1 MKTFFRQFCAPLVA
15 VAWGAAFALA
25 ADPPPLPRDLE
36 AAPSVFGGPAGPVD
50 HLPSNAPLEVPG
62 LPPLPPPPRGES
74 CHFAEAVRDE
84 PACGPR
90 GGFFAD
96 VEYLYLKP
104 YRRGLDFGIV
114 SPNRNGDPEGSIQ
127 SDPWHSRS
135 AFRVGAGYR
144 LPEDGWEVGFFYTY
158 LHDNEGGVLN
168 RPANGLLFATQTHPG
183 TVEFANSAAADA
195 TLSYN
200 IYDLEVGRRMDIS
213 QRFAVR
219 PFGGLRFADIGQ
231 NFSVL
236 YNGADAN
243 RDIVGSRV
251 NFNGGGLRAGGQA
264 DWKVL
269 DHVSV
274 YGRGAGS
281 LMVGDFDVTQ
291 TEFNNNGTTPLTN
304 VRESFRKITPVLEL
318 GVGVSYHTDHFR
330 VSLGYEATNW
340 FNLVD
345 TPSFVN
351 DVHQGK
357 YQRNISDLGVDG
369 LAVKAEVTY

>member
-1 MKTFFRQFCAPLVA
+1 MKAFFRQFCAPLAV

-25 ADPPPLPRDLE
+25 VDPPPLPRAVD
-36 AAPSVFGGPAGPVD
+36 AAPPVIGGPAGPVD
-50 HLPSNAPLEVPG
+50 HGFAGAPLEVPG
-62 LPPLPPPPRGES
+62 LPPLPPPPNSES
-74 CHFAEAVRDE
+74 SHSSEASHDE
-84 PACGPR
+84 PACGPW
-90 GGFFAD
+90 GGVFAD
-96 VEYLYLKP
+96 VEFLYLKP
-104 YRRGLDFGIV
+104 YRRALDFGIV
-114 SPNRNGDPEGSIQ
+114 SPNTNSDPEGSIQ

-144 LPEDGWEVGFFYTY
+144 LPEDGVEVGFFYTY
-158 LHDNEGGVLN
+158 LHDDEGGALS
-168 RPANGLLFATQTHPG
+168 RPANGQLFATQTHPG
-183 TVEFANSAAADA
+183 TVEFANTANADA

-200 IYDLEVGRRMDIS
+200 VYDLEVGRSVDIS

-231 NFSVL
+231 NFNVV

-243 RDIVGSRV
+243 RDIVDSRV
-251 NFNGGGLRAGGQA
+251 NFHGGGLRAGGQV

-269 DHVSV
+269 DHLSV

-281 LMVGDFDVTQ
+281 LMVGDFDVNQ

-304 VRESFRKITPVLEL
+304 VHESFRKITPVLEM
-318 GVGVSYHTDHFR
+318 GVGVSYHTEHFR
-330 VSLGYEATNW
+330 VSLGYEVTNW

-357 YQRNISDLGVDG
+357 YQRNVSDLGVDG